1 METLQLQSRVE
12 AALEELRQMIDQ
24 KSVTPYVPKNPVENL
39 IRMDETT
46 NSIFVWNTTT
56 KAWVEYQPV

>member
-24 KSVTPYVPKNPVENL
+24 KSVTSYVPKNPVENL